1 MYDQHI
7 RAMTTTKNRSL
18 VGRVGRKAFVRDK
31 GPAHTK
37 KKFAN
42 RYLISKKRF
51 EYIELPAKLLNLTK

>member
-18 VGRVGRKAFVRDK
+18 VGRVGRKAFVRDR
-31 GPAHTK
+31 GLAHTK
-37 KKFAN
+37 KILVN

-51 EYIELPAKLLNLTK
+51 EHIELPAQLLNLTK